1 MALQQGGIGADRGCC
16 IVGVSDA
23 FFEKLR
29 AEKSKNDR
37 ETKVTSDGT
46 LCINQVDESTDDM
59 LCIQY
64 KVRC

>member
-1 MALQQGGIGADRGCC
+1 M
-16 IVGVSDA
+16 GVSDA

-29 AEKSKNDR
+29 FEKSKNDR
-37 ETKVTSDGT
+37 ETKVTSDDT